1 MAWFTKASEAP
12 LRVPTEALWNV
23 CKKCGAYTP
32 KSDYVNN
39 LKVCP
44 ACGAHGRLSARER
57 IELLADKDSF
67 KEIAAEVIAN
77 DPLTF
82 SDASGDYASKVKVT
96 REKTKIGE
104 SIVVGTAKLDKIPVV
119 LGAMDFSFMGG
130 SLGSGTGE
138 RILQAAERIEAP
150 LVTLRL
156 LAPAYR
162 ENIILLA
169 DAILWQGQ
177 WMLCVYA
184 GDCGIDYEAPLLD
197 EGFETLELLSGD
209 AEDILTDKKEA
220 PALRQ
225 AVQTLVDKLGGA
237 AMLNQPAQLLQ
248 KRWAKDYK
256 TALHFFTGI
265 CAAAAMEND
274 QDCAAALQQQ
284 YETLRYFRQGGA
296 WELLR
301 LDALAEQFHLALTE
315 IGDDSHPFGDPVLP
329 ANRRSAAR
337 MQALAPFFDTLPQL
351 KTLLLKPQ
359 ENDPS

>member
-1 MAWFTKASEAP
+1 MTRYLP
-12 LRVPTEALWNV
+12 ITALISL
-23 CKKCGAYTP
+23 ALLP
-32 KSDYVNN
+32 
-39 LKVCP
+39 CP
-44 ACGAHGRLSARER
+44 AQQSAPAPAPQETAPVSADIARTSLAEAMAIYQELRELQ
-57 IELLADKDSF
+57 LLQQDGKLT
-67 KEIAAEVIAN
+67 AA
-77 DPLTF
+77 
-82 SDASGDYASKVKVT
+82 
-96 REKTKIGE
+96 
-104 SIVVGTAKLDKIPVV
+104 
-119 LGAMDFSFMGG
+119 
-130 SLGSGTGE
+130 

-209 AEDILTDKKEA
+209 AEDILTDKKED

-237 AMLNQPAQLLQ
+237 AVLQLPGHLLQ

-296 WELLR
+296 WEILR
-301 LDALAEQFHLALTE
+301 LNALAEQFHLALTE
-315 IGDDSHPFGDPVLP
+315 IGDNSHPFGNPVLP

-359 ENDPS
+359 ENGPS